1 MDKAY
6 SGDLFKRKMEE
17 RLKEIYKCPYC
28 GFERLLFQDEISMLQ
43 VQNSMKGV
51 QFGKVLPC
59 GVVVCPHCGY
69 VHLFALSAYGFR
81 P

>member
-17 RLKEIYKCPYC
+17 RLGEIYKRPYC
-28 GFERLLFQDEISMLQ
+28 GNERLLFQDEISMLP
-43 VQNSMKGV
+43 VQKNMESI
-51 QFGKVLPC
+51 QFEKVLPC
-59 GVVVCPHCGY
+59 GIVVCPRCGY
-69 VHLFALSAYGFR
+69 VHLFALFAYGFR